1 MIHCANPLY
10 NVFEWLCFIGWLV
23 VVIIPM
29 KEVVFTSVQIS
40 ETEIY
45 SWMCYFYII
54 KSENWTPT
62 KPIYK
67 LQEKKLPMDYDK
79 GE

>member
-1 MIHCANPLY
+1 MQVN
-10 NVFEWLCFIGWLV
+10 
-23 VVIIPM
+23 
-29 KEVVFTSVQIS
+29 KSQSVQIS

>member
-1 MIHCANPLY
+1 MVMIRMQVN
-10 NVFEWLCFIGWLV
+10 
-23 VVIIPM
+23 
-29 KEVVFTSVQIS
+29 KSQSVQIS

>member
-1 MIHCANPLY
+1 MEIIAMTFYSFLIAQI
-10 NVFEWLCFIGWLV
+10 FI
-23 VVIIPM
+23 
-29 KEVVFTSVQIS
+29 S
-40 ETEIY
+40 EIY

-54 KSENWTPT
+54 KRKTWAPA

-79 GE
+79 VE